1 MKAKRLKIR
10 KKKKLKKRSKIKDE
24 RYQKRRVVFVSE
36 ETQRRD
42 YISCVLKMEA

>member
-1 MKAKRLKIR
+1 MKAKPFKIR

-24 RYQKRRVVFVSE
+24 RYQKKRVVFVSE
-36 ETQRRD
+36 ETRD